1 MKFLFAF
8 LLSLASFNSFAQ
20 IYIEQ
25 TFEFPYDGYRGN
37 FYLDTVN
44 CSNNKWQI
52 GKPQKTIFDSAYSFP
67 NVIVTDTLHQYS
79 LNDTSILYFYISG
92 FMNSYLKLS
101 FYYQLDIDSLSIAK
115 VEISGDDGVNWID
128 PITEDSAYMFYWVGG
143 KPRLDTSTNGWRRF
157 NLNMD
162 TWSRTY
168 PGHTPFFPHYRTSET
183 VMYRFTFI
191 SGGDSSA
198 HHDGWMMDNFTAEN
212 LISVSTT
219 AINSSSL
226 LLNVY
231 PNPTNGIINLH
242 PNFKS
247 NAQDKIVVYNMQ
259 GQVVYENVP
268 NGSTSLVLPLPN
280 GVYILKYFGESGVAT
295 ERIAVIK

>member
-1 MKFLFAF
+1 MKYLFAF
-8 LLSLASFNSFAQ
+8 LLSLASINSFAQ
-20 IYIEQ
+20 FYIVQ
-25 TFEFPYDGYRGN
+25 TFEFPYDTYRGN
-37 FYLDTVN
+37 FYIDTVN

-79 LNDTSILYFYISG
+79 ANDTSVFYFYIAGYRYSLL
-92 FMNSYLKLS
+92 SLS
-101 FYYQLDIDSLSIAK
+101 FYYQLDIDSLTIAK
-115 VEISGDDGVNWID
+115 VEISGDGGANWID
-128 PITEDSAYMFYWVGG
+128 PITEDATYMFYWVGG

-162 TWSRTY
+162 TWSQADIGN
-168 PGHTPFFPHYRTSET
+168 GHSFPHYRISDT
-183 VMYRFTFI
+183 VLYRFTFI

-198 HHDGWMMDNFTAEN
+198 HYDGWMMDNFTAMSTQTVA
-212 LISVSTT
+212 SVVK
-219 AINSSSL
+219 ISSSL

-242 PNFKS
+242 PIFKS

-259 GQVVYENVP
+259 GQVVFENVF
-268 NGSTSLVLPLPN
+268 NGSTSLDLPVPN
-280 GVYILKYFGESGVAT
+280 GVYTLKYFGESGVAT
-295 ERIAVIK
+295 ERIVVIK